1 MEINMTITP
10 IVNIGE
16 VFYSVD
22 LCGERITAHKCTRIV
37 ISFDLSMK
45 DPEISYVANGYR
57 FDACSVYASFDAASA
72 ALKEL

>member
-1 MEINMTITP
+1 MEINITITP
-10 IVNIGE
+10 IVNIGD

-22 LCGERITAHKCTRIV
+22 FCKRVTAYKCTRLV

-57 FDACSVYASFDAASA
+57 FDACGVYASFDAAEA